1 MLPALMSDLCYSV
14 RPSECHEIHAP
25 VKNQP
30 AVKTGRASVTKLK
43 TGRAPVTKLKRGRAP
58 VTKLKGGRGPVT
70 KLKGGPTE
78 SGVSPGPQ
86 TTPDTPPLR
95 ARAVLLLGP
104 EEIIPSIRALAF
116 SFFSDINRHHFS
128 SVSELEAEGEP
139 CR

>member
-14 RPSECHEIHAP
+14 RLSVRHEIHAP

-30 AVKTGRASVTKLK
+30 AVTKLNRRSLSVTKLK
-43 TGRAPVTKLKRGRAP
+43 RGRAPVTKLKAGRAPVTKLKRGRAP

-70 KLKGGPTE
+70 KLKGGAKE

-104 EEIIPSIRALAF
+104 EEIHSFPS
-116 SFFSDINRHHFS
+116 S
-128 SVSELEAEGEP
+128 SRLFIFL
-139 CR
+139 